1 MIFDVI
7 TIFPNILDSYYR
19 ESILGRAI
27 KSGKIKINYI
37 NLRDFTNDKRKTVD
51 DCPYGG
57 GAGMILKVEPIV
69 KALQSINKN
78 KKTKIIL
85 LDPKGK
91 IYNQK
96 IASEYS
102 RLDKL
107 VFINGYYEGVDT
119 RIENFV
125 DEKIS
130 LGNYVLTN
138 SELAG
143 AIIIDSVSRLIPGVL
158 GNEESLK
165 DESYND
171 DCLEYPQYT
180 RPEIFKY
187 GRKKFEV
194 PSVLLSGNHGEIEK
208 WKSNNQDPKN
218 ICLPAGRNNG

>member
-7 TIFPNILDSYYR
+7 TIFPNILDSYYS

-37 NLRDFTNDKRKTVD
+37 NLRDFTSDKRKTVD

-57 GAGMILKVEPIV
+57 GAGMILKIEPIV
-69 KALQSINKN
+69 RAIKTIKKS

-85 LDPKGK
+85 LDPKGTT
-91 IYNQK
+91 YNQK
-96 IASEYS
+96 IAEEFSK
-102 RLDKL
+102 LDKL
-107 VFINGYYEGVDT
+107 VLINGYYEGVDS
-119 RIENFV
+119 RIENFI

-130 LGNYVLTN
+130 LGNFVLTN

-165 DESYND
+165 DESHNG

-187 GRKKFEV
+187 GNKKFEV

-208 WKSNNQDPKN
+208 WKSNNQAPKN
-218 ICLPAGRNNG
+218 K

>member
-7 TIFPNILDSYYR
+7 TIFPGLLDSYYR
-19 ESILGRAI
+19 ESILGRAL
-27 KSGKIKINYI
+27 KSRKIKINYI
-37 NLRDFTNDKRKTVD
+37 NLRDFTSDKRKTVD

-57 GAGMILKVEPIV
+57 GAGMILKIEPIV
-69 KALQSINKN
+69 KALKTIKKS

-96 IASEYS
+96 IAKEFSS
-102 RLDKL
+102 LDKL
-107 VFINGYYEGVDT
+107 IFVNGYYEGVDS
-119 RIENFV
+119 RIENFI

-130 LGNYVLTN
+130 LGNFVLTN

-143 AIIIDSVSRLIPGVL
+143 AIIIDSVSRLIGGVL

-165 DESYND
+165 DESHND
-171 DCLEYPQYT
+171 SSLEYPQYT

-208 WKSNNQDPKN
+208 WKKNNQVPKSK
-218 ICLPAGRNNG
+218 

>member
-1 MIFDVI
+1 MEFNII
-7 TIFPNILDSYYR
+7 TIFPGLLDSYYN

-51 DCPYGG
+51 DIPYGG
-57 GAGMILKVEPIV
+57 GAGMILKIEPIV
-69 KALQSINKN
+69 KALRTIKKT

-91 IYNQK
+91 AYNQK
-96 IASEYS
+96 IAQEFSK
-102 RLDKL
+102 LDKL
-107 VFINGYYEGVDT
+107 IFVNGYYEGVDS

-130 LGNYVLTN
+130 LGNYILTN

-165 DESYND
+165 DESHND
-171 DCLEYPQYT
+171 SSLEYPQYT
-180 RPEIFKY
+180 RPEIFNY
-187 GRKKFEV
+187 GNKKFEV

-208 WKSNNQDPKN
+208 WKKNNQAPK
-218 ICLPAGRNNG
+218 IK

>member
-7 TIFPNILDSYYR
+7 TIFPGLLDSYYR
-19 ESILGRAI
+19 ESILGRAL

-37 NLRDFTNDKRKTVD
+37 NLRDFTSDKRKTVD

-57 GAGMILKVEPIV
+57 GAGMILKIEPIV
-69 KALQSINKN
+69 KALKTIKKS

-96 IASEYS
+96 IAKEFSS
-102 RLDKL
+102 LDKL
-107 VFINGYYEGVDT
+107 IFVNGYYEGVDS

-130 LGNYVLTN
+130 LGNFVLTN

-143 AIIIDSVSRLIPGVL
+143 AIIIDSVSRLIGGVL

-165 DESYND
+165 DESHND
-171 DCLEYPQYT
+171 SSLEYPQYT

-208 WKSNNQDPKN
+208 WKKNNQV
-218 ICLPAGRNNG
+218 LRSH